1 MKKKAAGVLI
11 LVLST
16 LSLSSCLY
24 FRPTGPCFGVGC
36 PSHTV
41 GQNGQYKAG
50 EAPKTQN
57 ANDQPANQPTAN
69 AQVAT
74 AQDATAP
81 AANAQVANSGTA
93 TQQSKQGRIAAF
105 LQQSKAQLKSLF

>member
-11 LVLST
+11 LLLST
-16 LSLSSCLY
+16 LLLSSCLY

-50 EAPKTQN
+50 EAPKAQN
-57 ANDQPANQPTAN
+57 ANAQPVNQPTAN

-74 AQDATAP
+74 AP
-81 AANAQVANSGTA
+81 AANAQVANRGTA
-93 TQQSKQGRIAAF
+93 TQQSKQGRFAAF